1 MRNQTLRTRR
11 RRSTSL
17 IGRFIHFCDVS
28 SDIISSKC
36 RLFSVV
42 LNMLK
47 FTDVIGSRT
56 SFIRRVSQVYFLK
69 ELCSQVAAIAWT
81 HVTAQGQSF

>member
-1 MRNQTLRTRR
+1 
-11 RRSTSL
+11 
-17 IGRFIHFCDVS
+17 
-28 SDIISSKC
+28 
-36 RLFSVV
+36 
-42 LNMLK
+42 MLK

-81 HVTAQGQSF
+81 HVTAQGQSFWRLIESESYMRGIMADTTAGCCLSSFIIGLNHDDERPHLRNR